1 MALTDIQ
8 DRFCIEYVKRNNAT
22 QAAIAAGYS
31 SRSAKEIAYQLKNM
45 PEVQD
50 RLKALTDKIY
60 KRNHMEINE
69 AISILADIARAN
81 IGDFFHP
88 ETGEPLPIHEMPR
101 HALNAIEEVEF
112 TTVWEVETYEET
124 DPDTLELVQRTVKRP
139 VQVPK
144 KYKATGKQQAID
156 KLLRYLGGYEKD
168 NEQQNAPTIL
178 QINPLDGAAPTLEQ
192 LKDNDMM

>member
-8 DRFCIEYVKRNNAT
+8 KAFCREYVKVHNAT
-22 QAAIAAGYS
+22 QAAISAGYS
-31 SRSAKEIAYQLKNM
+31 KKSASDIAYQLKNQ
-45 PEVQD
+45 PEIQD
-50 RLKALTDKIY
+50 YLKKLMANVY

-81 IGDFFHP
+81 IGDFIN
-88 ETGEPLPIHEMPR
+88 EDGTVKQIHEMPR

-112 TTVWEVETYEET
+112 TTVWEVETYQE
-124 DPDTLELVQRTVKRP
+124 PDLDTGEMINRTVKRP

-144 KYKATGKQQAID
+144 KYKASGKRDAID

-178 QINPLDGAAPTLEQ
+178 QLNPLDGPAPTLEQ
-192 LKDNDMM
+192 LKNDDLM